1 MKMAQMQLPSQSSQI
16 ITVCRFELLKFLR
29 GKKILAN
36 IGIALAV
43 SLVLVVT
50 PQLIQIDSQ
59 LSVYDY
65 LTFPLGFLPYLLVIS
80 AAFFGSNSLLSEF
93 HERTGYALFPN
104 PVSKS
109 SIWLGKFFAAELVS
123 FLIIGVYFGVIIT
136 ATELKYQTIPEEI
149 FYSLG
154 FAFVSVTSMMSIA
167 FLVSSIFRGP
177 TGAAVLVF
185 FLFIMILPIIDQVLI
200 GFVDTKPWFTP
211 TFSSKIIGTILV
223 IPYPSDLAP
232 GDLPRGPFD
241 VHRFV
246 PYVSESLL
254 VLLGYIL
261 VSSILSIYA
270 FKKREMIS

>member
-1 MKMAQMQLPSQSSQI
+1 MAQVQLPSQSSQI
-16 ITVCRFELLKFLR
+16 LTVCQFEILKFLR
-29 GKKILAN
+29 GKKILAT
-36 IGIALAV
+36 IAIALAV
-43 SLVLVVT
+43 SLALVVT
-50 PQLIQIDSQ
+50 PQIIQIDSQ
-59 LSVYDY
+59 LTVRDY
-65 LTFPLGFLPYLLVIS
+65 VSFPLGFLPYLLVIS

-104 PVSKS
+104 PVSKTT
-109 SIWLGKFFAAELVS
+109 IWLGKFLAAELVS
-123 FLIIGVYFGVIIT
+123 FLIIGIYFGVIIS
-136 ATELKYQTIPEEI
+136 AAELKYQTFPEEI

-154 FAFVSVTSMMSIA
+154 FALVSVTCMMSIA

-200 GFVDTKPWFTP
+200 GFADTKPWFTP
-211 TFSSKIIGTILV
+211 TFSSKIIEHILIV
-223 IPYPSDLAP
+223 PYPSDLVP

-254 VLLGYIL
+254 VLGGYIIASSVL
-261 VSSILSIYA
+261 SILA

>member
-1 MKMAQMQLPSQSSQI
+1 MARVQLPSQSSQI
-16 ITVCRFELLKFLR
+16 FAVCQFELLKFIR
-29 GKKILAN
+29 GKKILAS
-36 IGIALAV
+36 IVIALAI

-50 PQLIQIDSQ
+50 PQIIQIDSQ
-59 LSVYDY
+59 LTVYDY
-65 LTFPLGFLPYLLVIS
+65 LSFPLGFLPYLLVLS

-104 PVSKS
+104 PVSKTS
-109 SIWLGKFFAAELVS
+109 VWLGKFFAAELVS
-123 FLIIGVYFGVIIT
+123 FLIIGVFFGVIIT
-136 ATELKYQTIPEEI
+136 AAELKYHTIPEEI

-154 FAFVSVTSMMSIA
+154 FAFVSVTSIMSIA

-211 TFSSKIIGTILV
+211 TFSSKIIENVLIV
-223 IPYPSDLAP
+223 PYPNDLAS
-232 GDLPRGPFD
+232 GETPRGPFD

-254 VLLGYIL
+254 VLTGYIL

>member
-1 MKMAQMQLPSQSSQI
+1 MAQVQLPSQTSQI
-16 ITVCRFELLKFLR
+16 FAVCQFEMLKFLR
-29 GKKILAN
+29 GKKILAT
-36 IGIALAV
+36 IVIAFAV
-43 SLVLVVT
+43 SVVLVIAPET
-50 PQLIQIDSQ
+50 IQADSQ
-59 LSVYDY
+59 LKVNDY
-65 LTFPLGFLPYLLVIS
+65 IAFPLGFLPYLLVIS

-104 PVSKS
+104 PVSKT
-109 SIWLGKFFAAELVS
+109 SIWLGKFIAAELIS
-123 FLIIGVYFGVIIT
+123 FLIIGIYFGVIIS
-136 ATELKYQTIPEEI
+136 ASELKYQTFPEEI

-154 FAFVSVTSMMSIA
+154 FAFVSVTAMMSVA
-167 FLVSSIFRGP
+167 FLVSSIFKGP

-200 GFVDTKPWFTP
+200 GIVDTKPWFTI
-211 TFSSKIIGTILV
+211 TFSSKIIEHVLIV
-223 IPYPSDLAP
+223 PYPSDLVP
-232 GDLPRGPFD
+232 GELPIGPFD

-254 VLLGYIL
+254 VLSGYIL